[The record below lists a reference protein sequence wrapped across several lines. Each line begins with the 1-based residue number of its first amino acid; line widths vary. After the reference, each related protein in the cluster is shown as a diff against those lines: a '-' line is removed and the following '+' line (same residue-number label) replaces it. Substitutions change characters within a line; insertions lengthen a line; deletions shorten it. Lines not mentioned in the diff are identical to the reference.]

1 MKDFSALIG
10 QMTVPEKLAQMTQLM
25 GNCFVTE
32 GFGKLMG
39 ISYGFDIPEELAW
52 NIGSVLAMSGAR
64 KLREVQKSYLEHNR
78 NKIPLLFMHDVIHG
92 FRTIFPV
99 PLAMAC
105 SFDPKLAEQAA
116 SIAAKEAAVSG
127 LHVTF
132 SPMADLVRDCRWGR
146 VIESSGEDPLLD
158 CMMTQAAVR
167 GYQGDDVGQP
177 YCLAACLKHFAGY
190 GAAEGGR
197 DYNTTEI
204 STYQLE
210 NFYLPAY
217 RAAVDAGCKLVMS
230 AFNALNGVP
239 CTANRALFRDLL
251 REKWG
256 FKGTVITDCTALYEL
271 VPHGYAADEADAAQ
285 RALEAGMDIEMAST
299 AFYKKL
305 PALIAEGKVS
315 ASLLDEAL
323 RLFPGAREWTVEA
336 GRPDTIDKDKLRVL
350 KEHGIE
356 RISVNPQT
364 FSDETLRVIGRAHT
378 AQQTINAFN
387 LAREMGIHHINMD
400 LIAALPGETEAD
412 FARSL
417 EKTIA
422 LNPESVTVHTL
433 AIKRSS
439 RLHEENRYR
448 ADADAAARMVTYARE
463 TLGGALYRPYYL
475 YRQKYMAGNLENVG
489 YARSGYAC
497 LYNIDNMEET
507 TRILALGAGAITKW
521 LFPRE
526 RRIERAPNVRNIEQ
540 YIDRAEEMADRKRT
554 LIMS

>member
-1 MKDFSALIG
+1 MIRLETNLPEFFNELCEVVRLFYGIVDIRPDEGETLIKHVHSEENGEWIERFSSDGASVEHRAPIVRGGLEEKRCLKRAAKTGCFLLMRQITG
-10 QMTVPEKLAQMTQLM
+10 TCPPWGSLTGIRPTRLMYELREEGIEGEQARTEMQRRFYVSPEKTQLLSDILDM
-25 GNCFVTE
+25 QRGLIDTPDDEYDLYIGIPFCTTRCAYCSFASGELGNGALVE
-32 GFGKLMG
+32 PYLAALKREMALSAALMAERG
-39 ISYGFDIPEELAW
+39 L
-52 NIGSVLAMSGAR
+52 
-64 KLREVQKSYLEHNR
+64 KLR
-78 NKIPLLFMHDVIHG
+78 
-92 FRTIFPV
+92 
-99 PLAMAC
+99 
-105 SFDPKLAEQAA
+105 AA
-116 SIAAKEAAVSG
+116 Y
-127 LHVTF
+127 
-132 SPMADLVRDCRWGR
+132 M
-146 VIESSGEDPLLD
+146 
-158 CMMTQAAVR
+158 
-167 GYQGDDVGQP
+167 
-177 YCLAACLKHFAGY
+177 
-190 GAAEGGR
+190 GG
-197 DYNTTEI
+197 
-204 STYQLE
+204 
-210 NFYLPAY
+210 
-217 RAAVDAGCKLVMS
+217 
-230 AFNALNGVP
+230 
-239 CTANRALFRDLL
+239 
-251 REKWG
+251 
-256 FKGTVITDCTALYEL
+256 GTPTALS
-271 VPHGYAADEADAAQ
+271 ADQ
-285 RALEAGMDIEMAST
+285 L
-299 AFYKKL
+299 
-305 PALIAEGKVS
+305 

-336 GRPDTIDKDKLRVL
+336 GRPDTIDRGKLRVL
-350 KEHGIE
+350 KERGVE

-378 AQQTINAFN
+378 AQQTIDAFN

-439 RLHEENRYR
+439 RLHEENRYH

-463 TLGGALYRPYYL
+463 TLSDALYRPYYL

-489 YARSGYAC
+489 YAKSGYAC